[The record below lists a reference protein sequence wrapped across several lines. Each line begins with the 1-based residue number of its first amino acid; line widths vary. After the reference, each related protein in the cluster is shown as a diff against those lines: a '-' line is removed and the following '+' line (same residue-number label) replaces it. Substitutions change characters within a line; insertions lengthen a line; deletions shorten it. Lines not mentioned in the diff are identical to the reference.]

1 MLALAAARLEPNIRT
16 RHALDWALHK
26 RWVGID
32 MAGRARIAAA
42 LVGACDKPALPS
54 ELLALADEPLLR
66 EALSWGLAIRLC
78 RRLGGGSRLSLAG
91 SALTVKAGKLVLS
104 FDPSQ
109 ADLIADSVR
118 SDHHVLA
125 SWLGLEAEIKVGESV
140 A

>member
-1 MLALAAARLEPNIRT
+1 MLALAAARLEPNLRT

-26 RWVGID
+26 RWIGLD

-66 EALSWGLAIRLC
+66 EALGWGLAIRLC

-91 SALTVKAGKLVLS
+91 SALTVKDGKVVLWS
-104 FDPSQ
+104 DPNQ
-109 ADLIADSVR
+109 ADLIAETVR
-118 SDHHVLA
+118 SDLA
-125 SWLGLEAEIKVGESV
+125 ALGKWLGMESEIKIGES